1 MDAKKQ
7 VEETLKQ
14 LEKEIVELENAQVEL
29 MRKKWALETKLEKQ
43 QEMLSSLELRAE
55 KVEEVRSLW
64 RNIALLLAA
73 AWGITLS
80 FFHIDRK

>member
-14 LEKEIVELENAQVEL
+14 LEKEIVQLENAQVEL

-43 QEMLSSLELRAE
+43 QHGNRQNQDTM
-55 KVEEVRSLW
+55 
-64 RNIALLLAA
+64 ALLCLCK
-73 AWGITLS
+73 L
-80 FFHIDRK
+80 